1 MKIDKKRKQ
10 KALELLA
17 SGTPVSTIAEKIEV
31 SRSTI
36 YNWINYD
43 QDFKEVKKGLDLRM
57 VDDLYSVAV
66 LEAEEMLI
74 NGKSHEKL
82 AIITQLFKI
91 KHKDQVDVNVK
102 PLTFDQLVEKM
113 GL

>member
-1 MKIDKKRKQ
+1 MKIEQKRKQ

-17 SGTPVSTIAEKIEV
+17 SGVPVSTIAEEIQV
-31 SRSTI
+31 HRTTI
-36 YNWINYD
+36 YKWLNND
-43 QDFKEVKKGLDLRM
+43 PTFKDVKKGLDTLM
-57 VDDLYSVAV
+57 VDDLYSIAI
-66 LEAEEMLI
+66 LEAEEMLV

-91 KHKDQVDVNVK
+91 KHKDQVDVNLK
-102 PLTFDQLVEKM
+102 PLTFEDMVQKM